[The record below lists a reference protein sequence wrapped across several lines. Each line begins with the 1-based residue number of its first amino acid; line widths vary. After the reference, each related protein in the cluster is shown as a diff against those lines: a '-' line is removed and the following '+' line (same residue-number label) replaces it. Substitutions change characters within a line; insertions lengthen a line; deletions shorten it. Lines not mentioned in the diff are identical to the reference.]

1 MNKLD
6 KIQNPKTGKWVNI
19 NSKNGSVVLE
29 NYINMIGGAILK
41 EKSEI
46 YVNKVLDLVK
56 LPNGKFIQPSSM
68 QPSDHRA
75 ILLVGK
81 DAINNESK
89 RNDIGSWGIKELKTV
104 YKFTSLKYHPDRNPG
119 VVGASDAFRYLNG
132 ASDWANL
139 YFDENVPHQLRT
151 LAGPLPPS
159 IDNRPTAQE
168 RQADNRRH
176 QQVMRY
182 VSSHEQAEKHKAEEE
197 ARQQDI
203 LDKQQAKIDKEKRD
217 REARVR
223 REEQAKKRYEER
235 LKEAARKEAA
245 RKEADRK
252 EAAKSGRSPAALRQE
267 ARERERRIAEKE
279 EEAARAERYLKRQQ
293 EYERAE
299 RDREQ
304 RDREQRDREQRDRE
318 QRDRADPIQ
327 LLRDAITI
335 GATLWNNDRIEDCV
349 DVYLKALREHQVDR
363 RVPVER
369 RDWLIGR
376 IRGAVSLANSI
387 ERGWHLRETIDT
399 ILARNTHHRTDPNEQ
414 RRRDQQRSSPKTILI
429 DAISKGIL
437 LFNDGR
443 TRECANLY
451 ERAIEDYALHSRV
464 TRRVSDWVT
473 AQILSAVK
481 KRETSTERAWSLR
494 RIIDNI
500 LSLKA

>member
-19 NSKNGSVVLE
+19 TSKNGLVVLE

-46 YVNKVLDLVK
+46 YVNKVIDLVK

-75 ILLVGK
+75 ILMVGK
-81 DAINNESK
+81 DAIKDETK
-89 RNDIGSWGIKELKTV
+89 RNDIGSWGIKELNTV
-104 YKFTSLKYHPDRNPG
+104 YKFTTLKYHPDRNPG
-119 VVGASDAFRYLNG
+119 VDGASDAFRYLND
-132 ASDWANL
+132 ANDWANL
-139 YFDENVPHQLRT
+139 YFHENVPHQLRT

-159 IDNRPTAQE
+159 IDNRPTTQE

-182 VSSHEQAEKHKAEEE
+182 VSSQEQAERNKAEEE

-203 LDKQQAKIDKEKRD
+203 RDKQQAKIDKEKRD

-279 EEAARAERYLKRQQ
+279 EEAARAERYRRHQQ
-293 EYERAE
+293 EYE
-299 RDREQ
+299 
-304 RDREQRDREQRDRE
+304 REQRDREQRDRE

>member
-19 NSKNGSVVLE
+19 NSKNGLVVLE
-29 NYINMIGGAILK
+29 NYINMIGGATLK
-41 EKSEI
+41 GKSEI

-81 DAINNESK
+81 KAINDESK
-89 RNDIGSWGIKELKTV
+89 RDDIGSWGIKELKTV

-139 YFDENVPHQLRT
+139 YFDENVPHHLRT

-159 IDNRPTAQE
+159 IDNRPTTQE

-176 QQVMRY
+176 QQVMSY
-182 VSSHEQAEKHKAEEE
+182 VSSHEQAEKNKAEEE

-203 LDKQQAKIDKEKRD
+203 RDKQQAKIDKEIRD

-235 LKEAARKEAA
+235 LKAAAKKEAA

-267 ARERERRIAEKE
+267 ARERDRRIAEEKE
-279 EEAARAERYLKRQQ
+279 EEARAERYLRRQQ

-304 RDREQRDREQRDRE
+304 RDREQRDREQRDRA
-318 QRDRADPIQ
+318 QRDR
-327 LLRDAITI
+327 
-335 GATLWNNDRIEDCV
+335 
-349 DVYLKALREHQVDR
+349 
-363 RVPVER
+363 
-369 RDWLIGR
+369 
-376 IRGAVSLANSI
+376 
-387 ERGWHLRETIDT
+387 
-399 ILARNTHHRTDPNEQ
+399 
-414 RRRDQQRSSPKTILI
+414 
-429 DAISKGIL
+429 
-437 LFNDGR
+437 
-443 TRECANLY
+443 
-451 ERAIEDYALHSRV
+451 
-464 TRRVSDWVT
+464 
-473 AQILSAVK
+473 
-481 KRETSTERAWSLR
+481 
-494 RIIDNI
+494 
-500 LSLKA
+500 